1 MTAKSPML
9 LLPVYLEN
17 VLILSRY
24 KLNIANE
31 TIYLVLNLYVH
42 LKRISTSCENRS
54 LKHVGQS
61 IQEWSK

>member
-1 MTAKSPML
+1 MTVKSPML

-42 LKRISTSCENRS
+42 LKRFLHRVKIDP
-54 LKHVGQS
+54 
-61 IQEWSK
+61 